1 MKKTKRK
8 AVINL
13 IIFFLLLAGGIYM
26 AIAGVGQNESGK
38 TANVPLGL
46 DLQGGLSVTYEI
58 QDEKPTSDEI
68 KATVDKLQRRVDA
81 YSSEGEVYQEGN
93 DRITV
98 EIPLNTEK
106 VDAHDVLDELGQ
118 PGQLLF
124 LDSENYTIWQQNQNN
139 GTNDAYE
146 AVLTGSDIKNAQA
159 GVDDSGTVKDYVV
172 QLQFTDEGA
181 QKFAT
186 ATAANIGKPIYIIYD
201 GAVASA
207 PTVQS
212 AITDGNAVINKI
224 SSYDEAE
231 SLAST
236 IKIGAL
242 PLELKQIQ
250 YNIVGAKLGQKAVST
265 SLIAGAIGF
274 GLVCILMIVLYRFPG
289 FIASLALTGYVVL
302 MLLILSI
309 RHITLTLPGIAGI
322 ILSIGMAV
330 DANVIIFTRIREEI
344 SAGSGVRAAVKAGFS
359 KALSA
364 ILDGNIT
371 TLIATIV
378 LMILGSG
385 SIKGFAVTLMLG
397 IVLSMFTALFVTKML
412 LNSFLEL
419 GVQNPKMYGKAKEP
433 KIHGYVKNFKICG
446 VASLIVIIAGLAFL
460 GVNHSRIGKSLN
472 YSLEF
477 TGGTSTTATFAED
490 DVYTLERAE
499 SEVAPV
505 IAETAGIDAGTIQIQ
520 TVEGNNQVI
529 FKTSELTEE
538 QSAKIDDLLKSQ
550 FKATEVD
557 NQSISSTISGEMK
570 KDAIVAIAVSS
581 VLMLLYIAFRFSDVK
596 FGVSAVLALVHDVL
610 VVFAAYSIGT
620 LSVGN
625 TFIACMLTIV
635 GYSINATIVIFD
647 RIRENMRGRKKVED
661 EKLKEIV
668 NTSVTETLTRS
679 IYTSL
684 TTFVMVA
691 ILYVMGVS
699 SIKEFAAPLMVGIIG
714 GAYSSVCITGA
725 LWYTMKTFRKNR
737 VAAPAAA
744 AASAKISSEKSEKK
758 VKQPSGQQTAQQQP
772 KKKNRKRVAER
783 LAAQE
788 ATKRQNDE
796 EKSE

>member
-26 AIAGVGQNESGK
+26 AIAGVGKNESGK

-58 QDEKPTSDEI
+58 QDEKPSKDEI
-68 KATVDKLQRRVDA
+68 AATVDKLQRRVDE
-81 YSSEGEVYQEGN
+81 YSSEGEVYQEGD

-106 VDAHDVLDELGQ
+106 VDAHDVLDQLGQ

-124 LDSENYTIWQQNQNN
+124 LDSKNYTIWQQNQNN

-172 QLQFTDEGA
+172 QLQFTEEGA

-201 GAVASA
+201 GKVASA

-224 SSYDEAE
+224 SDYDEAE
-231 SLAST
+231 NLAAT

-289 FIASLALTGYVVL
+289 FLASLALTGYVVL

-344 SAGSGVRAAVKAGFS
+344 SAGNGVRAAVKAGFS

-371 TLIATIV
+371 TLIATVV
-378 LMILGSG
+378 LMLLGSG

-477 TGGTSTTATFAED
+477 TGGTSTTATFADD

-499 SEVAPV
+499 SEVAPA
-505 IAETAGIDAGTIQIQ
+505 IAKAVGIDAGTIQIQ

-529 FKTSELTEE
+529 FKTAELTEE
-538 QSAKIDDLLKSQ
+538 QSAQVDDLLKSQ

-596 FGVSAVLALVHDVL
+596 FGISAVLALVHDVL

-635 GYSINATIVIFD
+635 GYSINATIIIFD
-647 RIRENMRGRKKVED
+647 RIRENMRTQD
-661 EKLKEIV
+661 SKESLEALV
-668 NTSVTETLTRS
+668 NKSIGQTFTRT

-684 TTFVMVA
+684 TTFIMVFV
-691 ILYVMGVS
+691 LFVMGVTS
-699 SIKEFAAPLMVGIIG
+699 LKEFTFTLMLGIVC
-714 GAYSSVCITGA
+714 GAYSSVCITGP
-725 LWYTMKTFRKNR
+725 LWYTMKKHT
-737 VAAPAAA
+737 
-744 AASAKISSEKSEKK
+744 
-758 VKQPSGQQTAQQQP
+758 
-772 KKKNRKRVAER
+772 KKKA
-783 LAAQE
+783 
-788 ATKRQNDE
+788 
-796 EKSE
+796 

>member
-371 TLIATIV
+371 TLIATVV

-635 GYSINATIVIFD
+635 GYSINATIIIFD
-647 RIRENMRGRKKVED
+647 RIRENMRTQD
-661 EKLKEIV
+661 SKESLEELV
-668 NTSVTETLTRS
+668 NKSIGQTFTRT

-684 TTFVMVA
+684 TTFIMVFV
-691 ILYVMGVS
+691 LFVMGVTS
-699 SIKEFAAPLMVGIIG
+699 LKEFTFTLMLGIVC
-714 GAYSSVCITGA
+714 GAYSSVCITGP
-725 LWYTMKTFRKNR
+725 LCYTMK
-737 VAAPAAA
+737 
-744 AASAKISSEKSEKK
+744 KK
-758 VKQPSGQQTAQQQP
+758 FS
-772 KKKNRKRVAER
+772 KKNA
-783 LAAQE
+783 
-788 ATKRQNDE
+788 
-796 EKSE
+796 

>member
-26 AIAGVGQNESGK
+26 AIAGVGKNESGK

-58 QDEKPTSDEI
+58 QDEKPSSDEI
-68 KATVDKLQRRVDA
+68 NATVDKLQRRVDA

-124 LDSENYTIWQQNQNN
+124 LDPTNYTIWQSNQSN

-146 AVLTGSDIKNAQA
+146 AALTGSDIKNAQA

-181 QKFAT
+181 QKFAAVT
-186 ATAANIGKPIYIIYD
+186 SANIGKPIYIIYD

-207 PTVQS
+207 PTVQA

-224 SSYDEAE
+224 SSYEEAE
-231 SLAST
+231 NLAST

-274 GLVCILMIVLYRFPG
+274 ALVCVLMIVLYRFPG

-344 SAGSGVRAAVKAGFS
+344 SAGNGVRAAVKAGFS

-371 TLIATIV
+371 TLIATVV
-378 LMILGSG
+378 LMALGSG

-446 VASLIVIIAGLAFL
+446 IASLIVIVAGLAFL

-490 DVYTLERAE
+490 NVYTLERAE
-499 SEVAPV
+499 SEVAPA
-505 IAETAGIDAGTIQIQ
+505 IAEAVGIDAGTIQIQ
-520 TVEGNNQVI
+520 TVEGTNQVI
-529 FKTSELTEE
+529 FKTAELTEE
-538 QSAKIDDLLKSQ
+538 QSAKVDDLLKSQ
-550 FKATEVD
+550 FAATEVD

-635 GYSINATIVIFD
+635 GYSINATIIIFD
-647 RIRENMRGRKKVED
+647 RIRENMRTQDSKESL
-661 EKLKEIV
+661 EKLV
-668 NTSVTETLTRS
+668 NKSIGQTFTRT

-684 TTFVMVA
+684 TTFIMVFV
-691 ILYVMGVS
+691 LFVMGVAS
-699 SIKEFAAPLMVGIIG
+699 LKEFTFTLMLGIVC
-714 GAYSSVCITGA
+714 GAYSSVCITGP
-725 LWYTMKTFRKNR
+725 LWYTMK
-737 VAAPAAA
+737 
-744 AASAKISSEKSEKK
+744 KK
-758 VKQPSGQQTAQQQP
+758 FT
-772 KKKNRKRVAER
+772 KKNA
-783 LAAQE
+783 
-788 ATKRQNDE
+788 
-796 EKSE
+796 

>member
-26 AIAGVGQNESGK
+26 AIAGVGKNESGK

-58 QDEKPTSDEI
+58 QDEKPSKDEI
-68 KATVDKLQRRVDA
+68 AATVDKLQRRVDE
-81 YSSEGEVYQEGN
+81 YSSEGEVYQEGD

-106 VDAHDVLDELGQ
+106 VDAHDVLDQLGQ

-124 LDSENYTIWQQNQNN
+124 LDSENYTIWQNNQNN
-139 GTNDAYE
+139 GTDDAYE

-172 QLQFTDEGA
+172 QLQFTEDGA
-181 QKFAT
+181 SKFAS

-201 GAVASA
+201 GKVASA

-224 SSYDEAE
+224 SDYDEAE
-231 SLAST
+231 NLAAT

-289 FIASLALTGYVVL
+289 FLASLALTGYVVL

-344 SAGSGVRAAVKAGFS
+344 SAGSGVRVAVKAGFS

-371 TLIATIV
+371 TLIATVV
-378 LMILGSG
+378 LMLLGSG

-477 TGGTSTTATFAED
+477 TGGTSTTATFADD

-499 SEVAPV
+499 SEVAPA
-505 IAETAGIDAGTIQIQ
+505 IAEAVGIDAGTIQIQ

-529 FKTSELTEE
+529 FKTAELTEE
-538 QSAKIDDLLKSQ
+538 QSAQVDDLLKSQ

-596 FGVSAVLALVHDVL
+596 FGISAVLALVHDVL

-635 GYSINATIVIFD
+635 GYSINATIIIFD
-647 RIRENMRGRKKVED
+647 RIRENMRTQD
-661 EKLKEIV
+661 SKESLEALV
-668 NTSVTETLTRS
+668 NKSIGQTFTRT

-684 TTFVMVA
+684 TTFIMVFV
-691 ILYVMGVS
+691 LFVMGVTS
-699 SIKEFAAPLMVGIIG
+699 LKEFTFTLMLGIVC
-714 GAYSSVCITGA
+714 GAYSSVCITGP
-725 LWYTMKTFRKNR
+725 LWYTMKKHT
-737 VAAPAAA
+737 
-744 AASAKISSEKSEKK
+744 
-758 VKQPSGQQTAQQQP
+758 
-772 KKKNRKRVAER
+772 KKKA
-783 LAAQE
+783 
-788 ATKRQNDE
+788 
-796 EKSE
+796 

>member
-124 LDSENYTIWQQNQNN
+124 LDSENYTIWQKNQNN

-201 GAVASA
+201 GAVASS

-274 GLVCILMIVLYRFPG
+274 GLVCILMIILYRFPG

-344 SAGSGVRAAVKAGFS
+344 SAGNSVRAAVKSGFS

-371 TLIATIV
+371 TLIATVV

-635 GYSINATIVIFD
+635 GYSINATIIIFD
-647 RIRENMRGRKKVED
+647 RIRENMRTQD
-661 EKLKEIV
+661 SKESLEELV
-668 NTSVTETLTRS
+668 NKSIGQTFTRT

-684 TTFVMVA
+684 TTFIMVFV
-691 ILYVMGVS
+691 LFVMGVTS
-699 SIKEFAAPLMVGIIG
+699 LKEFTFTLMLGIVC
-714 GAYSSVCITGA
+714 GAYSSVCITGP
-725 LWYTMKTFRKNR
+725 LWYTMK
-737 VAAPAAA
+737 
-744 AASAKISSEKSEKK
+744 KK
-758 VKQPSGQQTAQQQP
+758 FS
-772 KKKNRKRVAER
+772 KKNA
-783 LAAQE
+783 
-788 ATKRQNDE
+788 
-796 EKSE
+796 

>member
-224 SSYDEAE
+224 SSYEEAE
-231 SLAST
+231 NLAST

-250 YNIVGAKLGQKAVST
+250 YNIVDAKLGQKAVST

-371 TLIATIV
+371 TLIATVV

-635 GYSINATIVIFD
+635 GYSINATIIIFD
-647 RIRENMRGRKKVED
+647 RIRENMRTQD
-661 EKLKEIV
+661 SKESLEELV
-668 NTSVTETLTRS
+668 NKSIGQTFTRT

-684 TTFVMVA
+684 TTFIMVFV
-691 ILYVMGVS
+691 LFVMGVTS
-699 SIKEFAAPLMVGIIG
+699 LKEFTFTLMLGIVC
-714 GAYSSVCITGA
+714 GAYSSVCITGP
-725 LWYTMKTFRKNR
+725 LWYTMK
-737 VAAPAAA
+737 
-744 AASAKISSEKSEKK
+744 KK
-758 VKQPSGQQTAQQQP
+758 FS
-772 KKKNRKRVAER
+772 KKNA
-783 LAAQE
+783 
-788 ATKRQNDE
+788 
-796 EKSE
+796 

>member
-106 VDAHDVLDELGQ
+106 VDAHDVLDQLGQ

-124 LDSENYTIWQQNQNN
+124 LDSENYTIWQNNQNN
-139 GTNDAYE
+139 GTDDAYE

-172 QLQFTDEGA
+172 QLQFTEDGA
-181 QKFAT
+181 SKFAT

-201 GAVASA
+201 GKVASA
-207 PTVQS
+207 PTVQN

-224 SSYDEAE
+224 SDYDEAE
-231 SLAST
+231 NLAAT

-289 FIASLALTGYVVL
+289 FLASLALTGYVVL

-344 SAGSGVRAAVKAGFS
+344 SAGNGVRAAVKAGFS

-371 TLIATIV
+371 TLIATVV
-378 LMILGSG
+378 LMLLGSG

-477 TGGTSTTATFAED
+477 TGGTSTTATFADD

-499 SEVAPV
+499 SEVAPA
-505 IAETAGIDAGTIQIQ
+505 IAKAVGIDAGTIQIQ

-529 FKTSELTEE
+529 FKTAELTEE
-538 QSAKIDDLLKSQ
+538 QSAQVDDLLKSQ

-596 FGVSAVLALVHDVL
+596 FGISAVLALVHDVL

-635 GYSINATIVIFD
+635 GYSINATIIIFD
-647 RIRENMRGRKKVED
+647 RIRENMRTQD
-661 EKLKEIV
+661 SKESLEALV
-668 NTSVTETLTRS
+668 NKSIGQTFTRT

-684 TTFVMVA
+684 TTFIMVFV
-691 ILYVMGVS
+691 LFVMGVTS
-699 SIKEFAAPLMVGIIG
+699 LKEFTFTLMLGIVC
-714 GAYSSVCITGA
+714 GAYSSVCITGP
-725 LWYTMKTFRKNR
+725 LWYTMKKHT
-737 VAAPAAA
+737 
-744 AASAKISSEKSEKK
+744 
-758 VKQPSGQQTAQQQP
+758 
-772 KKKNRKRVAER
+772 KKKA
-783 LAAQE
+783 
-788 ATKRQNDE
+788 
-796 EKSE
+796 

>member
-371 TLIATIV
+371 TLIATVV

-557 NQSISSTISGEMK
+557 NQSISSTISGEMRS
-570 KDAIVAIAVSS
+570 DALKAVIVSCIF
-581 VLMLLYIAFRFSDVK
+581 MLLYIWFRFKDIR
-596 FGVSAVLALVHDVL
+596 FAASAILALVHDVL
-610 VVFAAYSIGT
+610 VVITVYALVRI
-620 LSVGN
+620 SVGS
-625 TFIACMLTIV
+625 TFIACVLTIV
-635 GYSINATIVIFD
+635 GYSINDTIVIFD
-647 RIRENMRGRKKVED
+647 RIRENLA
-661 EKLKEIV
+661 LKTGKQTAEELREVANKSLTQTLSRSI
-668 NTSVTETLTRS
+668 NTS
-679 IYTSL
+679 I
-684 TTFVMVA
+684 TTFIMVVMLYILGVA
-691 ILYVMGVS
+691 
-699 SIKEFAAPLMVGIIG
+699 SIRDFSLPLMAGLVC
-714 GAYSSVCITGA
+714 GAYSSICIATE
-725 LWYTMKTFRKNR
+725 LWYVMKVHLGKN
-737 VAAPAAA
+737 
-744 AASAKISSEKSEKK
+744 K
-758 VKQPSGQQTAQQQP
+758 
-772 KKKNRKRVAER
+772 
-783 LAAQE
+783 
-788 ATKRQNDE
+788 ATK
-796 EKSE
+796 

>member
-124 LDSENYTIWQQNQNN
+124 LDSENYTIWQKNQNN

-186 ATAANIGKPIYIIYD
+186 ATAANIGKPIHIIYD

-274 GLVCILMIVLYRFPG
+274 GLVCILMIILYRFPG

-371 TLIATIV
+371 TLIATVV

-499 SEVAPV
+499 SEVAPA

-635 GYSINATIVIFD
+635 GYSINATIIIFD
-647 RIRENMRGRKKVED
+647 RIRENMRTQD
-661 EKLKEIV
+661 SKESLEELV
-668 NTSVTETLTRS
+668 NKSIGQTFTRT

-684 TTFVMVA
+684 TTFIMVFV
-691 ILYVMGVS
+691 LFVMGVTS
-699 SIKEFAAPLMVGIIG
+699 LKEFTFTLMLGIVC
-714 GAYSSVCITGA
+714 GAYSSVCITGP
-725 LWYTMKTFRKNR
+725 LWYTMK
-737 VAAPAAA
+737 
-744 AASAKISSEKSEKK
+744 KK
-758 VKQPSGQQTAQQQP
+758 FS
-772 KKKNRKRVAER
+772 KKNA
-783 LAAQE
+783 
-788 ATKRQNDE
+788 
-796 EKSE
+796 

>member
-207 PTVQS
+207 PTVQN

-371 TLIATIV
+371 TLIATVV

-635 GYSINATIVIFD
+635 GYSINATIIIFD
-647 RIRENMRGRKKVED
+647 RIRENMRTQDSDNLYHGIC
-661 EKLKEIV
+661 IV
-668 NTSVTETLTRS
+668 RDGCNFSEGVYIHIDAWYRMWCLLICMYYWTTLV
-679 IYTSL
+679 Y
-684 TTFVMVA
+684 
-691 ILYVMGVS
+691 
-699 SIKEFAAPLMVGIIG
+699 
-714 GAYSSVCITGA
+714 
-725 LWYTMKTFRKNR
+725 
-737 VAAPAAA
+737 
-744 AASAKISSEKSEKK
+744 
-758 VKQPSGQQTAQQQP
+758 
-772 KKKNRKRVAER
+772 
-783 LAAQE
+783 
-788 ATKRQNDE
+788 DE
-796 EKSE
+796 EEILQEKRISKLRWGCFGSPIFK

>member
-289 FIASLALTGYVVL
+289 FIASLALTGYAVL

-371 TLIATIV
+371 TLIATVV

-635 GYSINATIVIFD
+635 GYSINATIIIFD
-647 RIRENMRGRKKVED
+647 RIRENMRTQD
-661 EKLKEIV
+661 SKESLEELV
-668 NTSVTETLTRS
+668 NKSIGQTFTRT

-684 TTFVMVA
+684 TTFIMVFV
-691 ILYVMGVS
+691 LFVMGVTS
-699 SIKEFAAPLMVGIIG
+699 LKEFTFTLMLGIVC
-714 GAYSSVCITGA
+714 GAYSSVCITGP
-725 LWYTMKTFRKNR
+725 LWYTMK
-737 VAAPAAA
+737 
-744 AASAKISSEKSEKK
+744 KK
-758 VKQPSGQQTAQQQP
+758 FS
-772 KKKNRKRVAER
+772 KKNA
-783 LAAQE
+783 
-788 ATKRQNDE
+788 
-796 EKSE
+796 

>member
-371 TLIATIV
+371 TLIATVV

-505 IAETAGIDAGTIQIQ
+505 IAETAGIDAGTSQIQ

-635 GYSINATIVIFD
+635 GYSINATIIIFD
-647 RIRENMRGRKKVED
+647 RIRENMRTQD
-661 EKLKEIV
+661 SKESLEELV
-668 NTSVTETLTRS
+668 NKSIGQTFTRT

-684 TTFVMVA
+684 TTFIMVFV
-691 ILYVMGVS
+691 LFVMGVTS
-699 SIKEFAAPLMVGIIG
+699 LKEFTFTLMLGIVC
-714 GAYSSVCITGA
+714 GAYSSVCITGP
-725 LWYTMKTFRKNR
+725 LWYTMK
-737 VAAPAAA
+737 
-744 AASAKISSEKSEKK
+744 KK
-758 VKQPSGQQTAQQQP
+758 FS
-772 KKKNRKRVAER
+772 KKNA
-783 LAAQE
+783 
-788 ATKRQNDE
+788 
-796 EKSE
+796 

>member
-26 AIAGVGQNESGK
+26 AIAGVGKNESGK

-58 QDEKPTSDEI
+58 QDEKPSKDEI
-68 KATVDKLQRRVDA
+68 DATVDKLQRRVDE
-81 YSSEGEVYQEGN
+81 YSSEGEVYQEGD

-106 VDAHDVLDELGQ
+106 VDAHDVLDQLGQ

-139 GTNDAYE
+139 GTDDVYE

-172 QLQFTDEGA
+172 QLQFTEEGA

-201 GAVASA
+201 GKVASA

-224 SSYDEAE
+224 SDYDEAE
-231 SLAST
+231 NLAAT

-265 SLIAGAIGF
+265 SLVAGAIGF
-274 GLVCILMIVLYRFPG
+274 GLVCILMIILYRFPG
-289 FIASLALTGYVVL
+289 VIASLALTGYVVL

-344 SAGSGVRAAVKAGFS
+344 SAGSGVRAAVKVGFS

-371 TLIATIV
+371 TLIATVV

-419 GVQNPKMYGKAKEP
+419 GVQSPKMYGKAKEP

-446 VASLIVIIAGLAFL
+446 IASLIVIIAGLAFL

-499 SEVAPV
+499 SEVAPA
-505 IAETAGIDAGTIQIQ
+505 IAEAVGIDAGTIQIQ

-635 GYSINATIVIFD
+635 GYSINATIIIFD
-647 RIRENMRGRKKVED
+647 RIRENMRTQD
-661 EKLKEIV
+661 SKESLEELV
-668 NTSVTETLTRS
+668 NKSIGQTFTRT

-684 TTFVMVA
+684 TTFIMVFV
-691 ILYVMGVS
+691 LFVMGVTS
-699 SIKEFAAPLMVGIIG
+699 LKEFTFTLMLGIVC
-714 GAYSSVCITGA
+714 GAYSSVCITGP
-725 LWYTMKTFRKNR
+725 LWYTMK
-737 VAAPAAA
+737 
-744 AASAKISSEKSEKK
+744 KK
-758 VKQPSGQQTAQQQP
+758 FS
-772 KKKNRKRVAER
+772 KKNA
-783 LAAQE
+783 
-788 ATKRQNDE
+788 
-796 EKSE
+796 

>member
-26 AIAGVGQNESGK
+26 AIAGVGKNESGK

-58 QDEKPTSDEI
+58 QDEKPSKDEI
-68 KATVDKLQRRVDA
+68 AATVDKLQRRVDE
-81 YSSEGEVYQEGN
+81 YSSEGEVYQEGD

-106 VDAHDVLDELGQ
+106 VDAHDVLDQLGQ

-124 LDSENYTIWQQNQNN
+124 LDSENYTIWQNNQNN
-139 GTNDAYE
+139 GTDDAYE

-172 QLQFTDEGA
+172 QLQFTEDGA
-181 QKFAT
+181 SKFAT

-201 GAVASA
+201 GKVASA

-224 SSYDEAE
+224 SNYDEAE
-231 SLAST
+231 NLAAT

-344 SAGSGVRAAVKAGFS
+344 SAGNGVRAAAKAGFS

-371 TLIATIV
+371 TLIATVV
-378 LMILGSG
+378 LMLLGSG

-446 VASLIVIIAGLAFL
+446 VASLIVIITGLAFL

-477 TGGTSTTATFAED
+477 TGGTSTTATFADD

-499 SEVAPV
+499 SEVAPA
-505 IAETAGIDAGTIQIQ
+505 IAEAVGIDAGTIQIQ

-596 FGVSAVLALVHDVL
+596 FGISAVLALVHDVL

-635 GYSINATIVIFD
+635 GYSINATIIIFD
-647 RIRENMRGRKKVED
+647 RIRENMRTQD
-661 EKLKEIV
+661 SKESLEELV
-668 NTSVTETLTRS
+668 NKSIGQTFTRT

-684 TTFVMVA
+684 TTFIMVFV
-691 ILYVMGVS
+691 LFVMGVTS
-699 SIKEFAAPLMVGIIG
+699 LKEFTFTLMLGIVC
-714 GAYSSVCITGA
+714 GAYSSVCITGP
-725 LWYTMKTFRKNR
+725 LWYTMKKHT
-737 VAAPAAA
+737 
-744 AASAKISSEKSEKK
+744 
-758 VKQPSGQQTAQQQP
+758 
-772 KKKNRKRVAER
+772 KKKA
-783 LAAQE
+783 
-788 ATKRQNDE
+788 
-796 EKSE
+796 

>member
-371 TLIATIV
+371 TLIATVV

-557 NQSISSTISGEMK
+557 NQSISSTISGEMRS
-570 KDAIVAIAVSS
+570 DALKAVIVSCIF
-581 VLMLLYIAFRFSDVK
+581 MLLYIWFRFKDIR
-596 FGVSAVLALVHDVL
+596 FAASAILALVHDVL
-610 VVFAAYSIGT
+610 VVITVYALVRI
-620 LSVGN
+620 SVGS
-625 TFIACMLTIV
+625 TFIACVLTIV
-635 GYSINATIVIFD
+635 GYSINDTIVIFD
-647 RIRENMRGRKKVED
+647 RIRENLALKTGKQTAED
-661 EKLKEIV
+661 LREIANKSLTQTLSRSI
-668 NTSVTETLTRS
+668 NTS
-679 IYTSL
+679 I
-684 TTFVMVA
+684 TTFIMVVMLYILGVA
-691 ILYVMGVS
+691 
-699 SIKEFAAPLMVGIIG
+699 SIRDFSLPLMAGLVC
-714 GAYSSVCITGA
+714 GAYSSICIATE
-725 LWYTMKTFRKNR
+725 LWYVMKVHLGKN
-737 VAAPAAA
+737 
-744 AASAKISSEKSEKK
+744 K
-758 VKQPSGQQTAQQQP
+758 
-772 KKKNRKRVAER
+772 
-783 LAAQE
+783 
-788 ATKRQNDE
+788 ATK
-796 EKSE
+796 

>member
-371 TLIATIV
+371 TLIATVV

-446 VASLIVIIAGLAFL
+446 VASLIVIIAGLVFL

-635 GYSINATIVIFD
+635 GYSINATIIIFD
-647 RIRENMRGRKKVED
+647 RIRENMRTQD
-661 EKLKEIV
+661 SKESLEELV
-668 NTSVTETLTRS
+668 NKSIGQTFTRT

-684 TTFVMVA
+684 TTFIMVFV
-691 ILYVMGVS
+691 LFVMGVTS
-699 SIKEFAAPLMVGIIG
+699 LKEFTFTLMLGIVC
-714 GAYSSVCITGA
+714 GAYSSVCITGP
-725 LWYTMKTFRKNR
+725 LWYTMK
-737 VAAPAAA
+737 
-744 AASAKISSEKSEKK
+744 KK
-758 VKQPSGQQTAQQQP
+758 FS
-772 KKKNRKRVAER
+772 KKNA
-783 LAAQE
+783 
-788 ATKRQNDE
+788 
-796 EKSE
+796 

>member
-124 LDSENYTIWQQNQNN
+124 LDSENYTIWQKNQNN

-201 GAVASA
+201 GKVASA

-274 GLVCILMIVLYRFPG
+274 GLVCILMIILYRFPG

-371 TLIATIV
+371 TLIATVV

-499 SEVAPV
+499 SEVAPA

-570 KDAIVAIAVSS
+570 KDAIVAIAISS

-635 GYSINATIVIFD
+635 GYSINATIIIFD
-647 RIRENMRGRKKVED
+647 RIRENMRTQD
-661 EKLKEIV
+661 SKESLEELV
-668 NTSVTETLTRS
+668 NKSIGQTFTRT

-684 TTFVMVA
+684 TTFIMVFV
-691 ILYVMGVS
+691 LFVMGVTS
-699 SIKEFAAPLMVGIIG
+699 LKEFTFTLMLGIVC
-714 GAYSSVCITGA
+714 GAYSSVCITGP
-725 LWYTMKTFRKNR
+725 LWYTMK
-737 VAAPAAA
+737 
-744 AASAKISSEKSEKK
+744 KK
-758 VKQPSGQQTAQQQP
+758 FS
-772 KKKNRKRVAER
+772 KKNA
-783 LAAQE
+783 
-788 ATKRQNDE
+788 
-796 EKSE
+796 

>member
-371 TLIATIV
+371 TLIATVV

-635 GYSINATIVIFD
+635 GYSINATIIIFD
-647 RIRENMRGRKKVED
+647 RIRENMRTQD
-661 EKLKEIV
+661 SKESLEELV
-668 NTSVTETLTRS
+668 NKSIGQTFTRT

-684 TTFVMVA
+684 TTFIMV
-691 ILYVMGVS
+691 
-699 SIKEFAAPLMVGIIG
+699 
-714 GAYSSVCITGA
+714 
-725 LWYTMKTFRKNR
+725 
-737 VAAPAAA
+737 
-744 AASAKISSEKSEKK
+744 
-758 VKQPSGQQTAQQQP
+758 
-772 KKKNRKRVAER
+772 
-783 LAAQE
+783 
-788 ATKRQNDE
+788 
-796 EKSE
+796 

>member
-26 AIAGVGQNESGK
+26 AIAGVGKNESGK

-58 QDEKPTSDEI
+58 QDEKPSSDEI
-68 KATVDKLQRRVDA
+68 NATVDKLQRRVDA

-124 LDSENYTIWQQNQNN
+124 LDPTNYTIWQSNQSN

-146 AVLTGSDIKNAQA
+146 AALTGSDIKNAQA

-181 QKFAT
+181 QKFAAVT
-186 ATAANIGKPIYIIYD
+186 SANIGKPIYIIYD

-207 PTVQS
+207 PTVQA

-224 SSYDEAE
+224 SSYEEAE
-231 SLAST
+231 NLAST

-274 GLVCILMIVLYRFPG
+274 ALVCVLMIVLYRFPG

-344 SAGSGVRAAVKAGFS
+344 SAGNGVRAAVKAGFS

-371 TLIATIV
+371 TLIATVV
-378 LMILGSG
+378 LMALGSG

-446 VASLIVIIAGLAFL
+446 IASLIVIVAGLAFL

-490 DVYTLERAE
+490 NVYTLERAE
-499 SEVAPV
+499 SEVASA
-505 IAETAGIDAGTIQIQ
+505 IAEAVGIDAGTIQIQ
-520 TVEGNNQVI
+520 IVEGTNQVI
-529 FKTSELTEE
+529 FKTAELTEE
-538 QSAKIDDLLKSQ
+538 QSAKVDDLLKSQ
-550 FKATEVD
+550 FAATEVD

-635 GYSINATIVIFD
+635 GYSINATIIIFD
-647 RIRENMRGRKKVED
+647 RIRENMRTQD
-661 EKLKEIV
+661 SKESLEELV
-668 NTSVTETLTRS
+668 NKSIGQTFTRT

-684 TTFVMVA
+684 TTFIMVFV
-691 ILYVMGVS
+691 LFVMGVAS
-699 SIKEFAAPLMVGIIG
+699 LKEFTFTLMLGIVC
-714 GAYSSVCITGA
+714 GAYSSVCITGP
-725 LWYTMKTFRKNR
+725 LWYTMK
-737 VAAPAAA
+737 
-744 AASAKISSEKSEKK
+744 KK
-758 VKQPSGQQTAQQQP
+758 FA
-772 KKKNRKRVAER
+772 KKNA
-783 LAAQE
+783 
-788 ATKRQNDE
+788 
-796 EKSE
+796 

>member
-371 TLIATIV
+371 TLIATVV

-610 VVFAAYSIGT
+610 VVFGHTPSEHCP
-620 LSVGN
+620 L
-625 TFIACMLTIV
+625 
-635 GYSINATIVIFD
+635 VIHLL
-647 RIRENMRGRKKVED
+647 R
-661 EKLKEIV
+661 
-668 NTSVTETLTRS
+668 
-679 IYTSL
+679 
-684 TTFVMVA
+684 
-691 ILYVMGVS
+691 
-699 SIKEFAAPLMVGIIG
+699 
-714 GAYSSVCITGA
+714 VC
-725 LWYTMKTFRKNR
+725 
-737 VAAPAAA
+737 
-744 AASAKISSEKSEKK
+744 
-758 VKQPSGQQTAQQQP
+758 
-772 KKKNRKRVAER
+772 
-783 LAAQE
+783 
-788 ATKRQNDE
+788 
-796 EKSE
+796 

>member
-68 KATVDKLQRRVDA
+68 KATVDKLQRRVDS
-81 YSSEGEVYQEGN
+81 YSSEGEVYQEGD

-106 VDAHDVLDELGQ
+106 VDAHDVLDQLGQ

-124 LDSENYTIWQQNQNN
+124 LDSENYTIWQKNQNN

-172 QLQFTDEGA
+172 QLQFTEEGA

-201 GAVASA
+201 GKVASA

-224 SSYDEAE
+224 SNYDEAE
-231 SLAST
+231 NLAAT

-274 GLVCILMIVLYRFPG
+274 GLVCILMIILYRFPG

-371 TLIATIV
+371 TLIATVV

-635 GYSINATIVIFD
+635 GYSINATIIIFD
-647 RIRENMRGRKKVED
+647 RIRENMRTQDSKESLVE
-661 EKLKEIV
+661 LV
-668 NTSVTETLTRS
+668 NKSIGQTFTRT

-684 TTFVMVA
+684 TTFIMVFV
-691 ILYVMGVS
+691 LFVMGVTS
-699 SIKEFAAPLMVGIIG
+699 LKEFTFTLMLGIVC
-714 GAYSSVCITGA
+714 GAYSSVCITGP
-725 LWYTMKTFRKNR
+725 LWYTMK
-737 VAAPAAA
+737 
-744 AASAKISSEKSEKK
+744 KK
-758 VKQPSGQQTAQQQP
+758 FS
-772 KKKNRKRVAER
+772 KKNA
-783 LAAQE
+783 
-788 ATKRQNDE
+788 
-796 EKSE
+796 

>member
-1 MKKTKRK
+1 M
-8 AVINL
+8 
-13 IIFFLLLAGGIYM
+13 
-26 AIAGVGQNESGK
+26 
-38 TANVPLGL
+38 
-46 DLQGGLSVTYEI
+46 
-58 QDEKPTSDEI
+58 
-68 KATVDKLQRRVDA
+68 
-81 YSSEGEVYQEGN
+81 
-93 DRITV
+93 
-98 EIPLNTEK
+98 
-106 VDAHDVLDELGQ
+106 
-118 PGQLLF
+118 
-124 LDSENYTIWQQNQNN
+124 
-139 GTNDAYE
+139 
-146 AVLTGSDIKNAQA
+146 
-159 GVDDSGTVKDYVV
+159 KDYVV

-371 TLIATIV
+371 TLIATVV

-635 GYSINATIVIFD
+635 GYSINATIIIFD
-647 RIRENMRGRKKVED
+647 RIRENMRTQD
-661 EKLKEIV
+661 SKESLEELV
-668 NTSVTETLTRS
+668 NKSIGQTFTRT

-684 TTFVMVA
+684 TTFIMVFV
-691 ILYVMGVS
+691 LFVMGVTS
-699 SIKEFAAPLMVGIIG
+699 LKEFTFTLMLGIVC
-714 GAYSSVCITGA
+714 GAYSSVCITGP
-725 LWYTMKTFRKNR
+725 LWYTMK
-737 VAAPAAA
+737 
-744 AASAKISSEKSEKK
+744 KK
-758 VKQPSGQQTAQQQP
+758 FS
-772 KKKNRKRVAER
+772 KKNA
-783 LAAQE
+783 
-788 ATKRQNDE
+788 
-796 EKSE
+796 

>member
-68 KATVDKLQRRVDA
+68 DATVDKLQRRVDA

-172 QLQFTDEGA
+172 QLQFTDEGS

-371 TLIATIV
+371 TLIATVV

-635 GYSINATIVIFD
+635 GYSINATIIIFD
-647 RIRENMRGRKKVED
+647 RIRENMRTQD
-661 EKLKEIV
+661 SKESLEELV
-668 NTSVTETLTRS
+668 NKSIGQTFTRT

-684 TTFVMVA
+684 TTFIMVFV
-691 ILYVMGVS
+691 LFVMGVTS
-699 SIKEFAAPLMVGIIG
+699 LKEFTFTLMLGIVC
-714 GAYSSVCITGA
+714 GAYSSVCITGP
-725 LWYTMKTFRKNR
+725 LWYTMK
-737 VAAPAAA
+737 
-744 AASAKISSEKSEKK
+744 KK
-758 VKQPSGQQTAQQQP
+758 FS
-772 KKKNRKRVAER
+772 KKNA
-783 LAAQE
+783 
-788 ATKRQNDE
+788 
-796 EKSE
+796 